1 MRNLIIGLSIVC
13 FALSGFVIFRAFVI
27 PVQDISYKITPREPE
42 PTSPESEELLG
53 QVAKEQEANRAILE
67 TLQATIA
74 DLEDQLSNKEE
85 GEEPQA
91 DVTTGET
98 ERETRVLAVLGSGT
112 FGSGQVAINEMNEDL
127 KNTVKELVR
136 DISTS
141 PDHRVVIEGHTDNI
155 PIRSSSGTW
164 YSDNMDLSFLRA
176 KAIADLL
183 VRNGI
188 SLERISVIG
197 YGDTRPIAS
206 NKTAEGRAKNRR
218 VEVKLIPKDK
228 EF

>member
-13 FALSGFVIFRAFVI
+13 FVLSGIVIFKALGI
-27 PVQDISYKITPREPE
+27 PVQQTRHKITPREPE
-42 PTSPESEELLG
+42 PTSPESEELFG
-53 QVAKEQEANRAILE
+53 QLAKDQEANRAILE

-74 DLEDQLSNKEE
+74 NLEDKLSKKE
-85 GEEPQA
+85 GEEAQA
-91 DVTTGET
+91 NVKAEET
-98 ERETRVLAVLGSGT
+98 KRETRVSAVLGSGT
-112 FGSGQVAINEMNEDL
+112 FGSGQVAINDINENL

-136 DISTS
+136 DISRS

-155 PIRSSSGTW
+155 PIKSSSAAW
-164 YSDNMDLSFLRA
+164 YRDNMDLSFLRA
-176 KAIADLL
+176 KAVADLL
-183 VRNGI
+183 VSNGI

-206 NKTAEGRAKNRR
+206 NETAEGRAKNRR